1 MGNMLRVATLHT
13 TVVLALLV
21 SFSLC
26 TTLSREKPPHPDYR
40 TGVPGYTAPSF
51 DGYGLEGCA
60 ECSQITL
67 FCFVVV
73 AVLRYRDT
81 KPDGWLNY
89 RARRRLRGRA
99 RMWNEAVDR
108 LVPLSLVSIA
118 VRRVARE
125 LEQNAKYESERL
137 SRRYSNDGLIYVW
150 WGKIKQYKAYGLC
163 SVAII
168 MKFPLKLLT
177 HPPG

>member
-51 DGYGLEGCA
+51 DGYGLEGCD
-60 ECSQITL
+60 ECSQVTL

-73 AVLRYRDT
+73 AVLRYRNT
-81 KPDGWLNY
+81 KPDEWLNF
-89 RARRRLRGRA
+89 RARRRFPCA
-99 RMWNEAVDR
+99 RSVPVGPIAGLGNFARVQGGWLYHR
-108 LVPLSLVSIA
+108 LLPARVSI
-118 VRRVARE
+118 
-125 LEQNAKYESERL
+125 S
-137 SRRYSNDGLIYVW
+137 SR
-150 WGKIKQYKAYGLC
+150 AE
-163 SVAII
+163 
-168 MKFPLKLLT
+168 
-177 HPPG
+177 